1 MDPPNLPTF
10 EEVDRQIRAAVKR
23 ALEVTAQ
30 RAGLA
35 ADLQLFDRA
44 LDSPASTDGE
54 VRQYFM
60 GSPPLALVDF
70 DTPGIQDYVFSSQR
84 PIDLAGGSALI
95 GDLTRDGE
103 GCETSIFRRFRQSKL
118 LLPAEVVIYG
128 GGGGG
133 LLLVAAVEAEE
144 VCGAIETILATKTY
158 GALKSVASCVSLWPI
173 DLSPQPASIPDELG
187 RLFGPQ
193 RAVSRYGASI
203 IALEAKLG
211 RQRSQ
216 RLDLA
221 QVIDSKNDHERCH
234 VCSERS
240 WSKKRTSGEEEEK
253 VCSSCHARWVYGIR
267 SKRGGEGEEE
277 QPWTFDEMF
286 EDLPRRDLAVI
297 YADGANVGKAFQLL
311 DRPQR
316 HRALSLAVDDAME
329 RMVDAVRALCKEQ
342 TGIDKNLVLSP
353 VLGGDDVV
361 LVLPGMVAQQAVGKM
376 IEVFEGAFDLKSNA
390 LLRGAFGQDADGII
404 AQRIRRFGLGVGL
417 AVGRGQFPVHFLL
430 DYARQ
435 LLKSSKAEIRRRAP
449 EVRSA
454 VDFMILSSG
463 APVSHD
469 VDEVRESYLQRQ
481 ARHGDKALRFTRRP
495 YAATEFAALVHKA
508 ELLERHVDRSQV
520 HLMRQEVWRG
530 HALSRNLWRYQ
541 HARAKEDQGWDAFR
555 RASKCALGSV
565 DSLLWQ
571 VEGDA
576 GSESVGDDVLTTDY
590 LDVCELLSLRGSN
603 VLSEDLNQTGEGGQ

>member
-1 MDPPNLPTF
+1 MDPPKLPTF

-30 RAGLA
+30 RSGLA
-35 ADLQLFDRA
+35 ADLELLDRI
-44 LDSPASTDGE
+44 LDHPASTDDE
-54 VRQYFM
+54 VRQYFKA
-60 GSPPLALVDF
+60 SPPLALVDF

-84 PIDLAGGSALI
+84 PVDLAGGSALI

-103 GCETSIFRRFRQSKL
+103 DCKTSIFRHFRKGRVH
-118 LLPAEVVIYG
+118 LPPEAVIYG

-133 LLLVAAVEAEE
+133 LLLVAAVEAEQ
-144 VCGAIETILATKTY
+144 VCRGIERILNSKTD
-158 GALKSVASCVSLWPI
+158 GALKSVASFLTLWPI
-173 DLSPQPASIPDELG
+173 ELSPGSASIPQALG
-187 RLFGPQ
+187 RVIGPQ
-193 RAVSRYGASI
+193 RAVSRYSASI

-211 RQRSQ
+211 RRRSQ
-216 RLDLA
+216 SLELS
-221 QVIDSKNDHERCH
+221 QVIDSKNDHQRCH

-240 WSKKRTSGEEEEK
+240 ASTERPQPGEEGEK
-253 VCSSCHARWVYGIR
+253 LCSSCYARWDYGKED
-267 SKRGGEGEEE
+267 KRGGKEEEE
-277 QPWTFDEMF
+277 QPWSFDKMF

-297 YADGANVGKAFQLL
+297 YADGANVGQAFQLI
-311 DRPQR
+311 DSPQR

-329 RMVDAVRALCKEQ
+329 RMVDAARVVCKEL

-361 LVLPGMVAQQAVGKM
+361 LVLPGMVAQQVVGRM
-376 IEVFEGAFDLKSNA
+376 IEVFEGAFDLEGNA
-390 LLRGAFGQDADGII
+390 LLREAFGEDADEI
-404 AQRIRRFGLGVGL
+404 AQHLRRFGLGVGL
-417 AVGRGQFPVHFLL
+417 AVGRGNFPVHFLL

-435 LLKSSKAEIRRRAP
+435 LLKSAKGEIRRQDSKI
-449 EVRSA
+449 RSA

-469 VDEVRESYLQRQ
+469 VEEVRTGYLHRQ
-481 ARHGDKALRFTRRP
+481 AKHGESVLRFTRRP
-495 YAATEFAALVHKA
+495 YAASEFAALVHKT

-541 HARAKEDQGWDAFR
+541 HARAKDDQGWAAFR
-555 RASKCALGSV
+555 RASKCGLGAV

-571 VEGDA
+571 AEGSA
-576 GSESVGDDVLTTDY
+576 GAEPSADGVMSTDY
-590 LDVCELLSLRGSN
+590 LDACELLSLRGAN
-603 VLSEDLNQTGEGGQ
+603 VPSEDLNPLEEADQ